1 MNIMDLIN
9 SEKFLVFDGAM
20 GTQLAEQGVE
30 MGGQNNILNPD
41 KVRTVHDKYLKNGSD
56 VIITNTLTMNP
67 VYIKEHGV
75 DIDFEKVNLAG
86 AKIAKEAAAKTGAF
100 VAGDISSTG
109 CMLEP
114 FGLFTKQ
121 QFIENYEE
129 QARILEKGGVDLF
142 LIETVMDL
150 NEAICA
156 LKACKNV
163 SKLPVFVSIT
173 FTTLTNGGRTIMGNS
188 AEDCAKQLTDN
199 GADALGANCG
209 DLDPFEMAEL
219 IKIYKDNSPLPFL
232 AQPNAGKPKLVGN
245 KTVFD
250 MPVERFKEGI
260 QKCIDAGAS
269 LIGGCCGTS
278 PEYIMAIAKLVK
290 RNF

>member
-9 SEKFLVFDGAM
+9 SGKILVFDGAT
-20 GTQLAEQGVE
+20 GTQLAELGVE

-41 KVRTVHDKYLKNGSD
+41 KVEIVHNKYLESGSD
-56 VIITNTLTMNP
+56 VIITNTLTMNRI
-67 VYIKEHGV
+67 YIEEHGV
-75 DIDFEKVNLAG
+75 DIDFEKVNIKG
-86 AKIAKEAAAKTGAF
+86 AEIAKKAAVKADAF
-100 VAGDISSTG
+100 VAGDIGSTG

-129 QARILEKGGVDLF
+129 QARVLEKGGVDFF
-142 LIETVMDL
+142 LIETIMDI

-163 SKLPVFVSIT
+163 SKLPVFVSMT
-173 FTTLTNGGRTIMGNS
+173 FSTLANGGRTIMGNS
-188 AEDCAKQLTDN
+188 AADCAKQLTEN
-199 GADALGANCG
+199 GADVLGANCG

-219 IKIYKDNSPLPFL
+219 IKIYKANSSLPFL
-232 AQPNAGKPKLVGN
+232 AQPNAGKPKLIDN

-250 MPVERFKEGI
+250 MPVEKFTEGLKE
-260 QKCIDAGAS
+260 CLNAGAS

-278 PEYIMAIAKLVK
+278 PKYIKAIAKLVK
-290 RNF
+290 

>member
-1 MNIMDLIN
+1 MNILDII
-9 SEKFLVFDGAM
+9 KTGKILVFDGAM

-30 MGGQNNILNPD
+30 MGGQNNITNPD
-41 KVRTVHDKYLKNGSD
+41 KVKTVHDKYLKSGSD

-75 DIDFEKVNLAG
+75 EIDFEKVNLEG
-86 AKIAKEAAAKTGAF
+86 ARIAKEAVAGTESF

-114 FGLFTKQ
+114 FGPFTKQ
-121 QFIENYEE
+121 QFIESYEQ
-129 QARILEKGGVDLF
+129 QAKILEKGGVDLF

-156 LKACKNV
+156 LQACKNV
-163 SKLPVFVSIT
+163 SNLPVFVSMT
-173 FTTLTNGGRTIMGNS
+173 FARLTNGGRTIMGNS
-188 AEDCAKQLTDN
+188 AADCARQLTEN
-199 GADALGANCG
+199 GADVLGANCG
-209 DLDPFEMAEL
+209 DLDPFEMGEL
-219 IKIYKDNSPLPFL
+219 IKLYKEVSDLPFL
-232 AQPNAGKPKLVGN
+232 AQPNAGKPKLVDN

-250 MPVERFKEGI
+250 MPIERFAEGI
-260 QKCIDAGAS
+260 QKCIDSGAS

-278 PEYIMAIAKLVK
+278 PEYIKAIAKLVK
-290 RNF
+290 

>member
-1 MNIMDLIN
+1 MNIMDLIK
-9 SEKFLVFDGAM
+9 SGKILVFDGAM

-41 KVRTVHDKYLKNGSD
+41 TVSTVHNKYLENGSD
-56 VIITNTLTMNP
+56 VIITNTLTMNRI
-67 VYIKEHGV
+67 YIEEHGL
-75 DIDFEKVNLAG
+75 DIDFEKVNIAG
-86 AKIAKEAAAKTGAF
+86 AEIAKKAAAKTGAF

-114 FGLFTKQ
+114 FGIFTQQ

-129 QARILEKGGVDLF
+129 QARVLEKGGVDLF
-142 LIETVMDL
+142 LIETIMDL

-173 FTTLTNGGRTIMGNS
+173 FSTLTNGGRTIMGNS
-188 AEDCAKQLTDN
+188 AADCAIQLTEN

-209 DLDPFEMAEL
+209 DLDPFEMAKL
-219 IKIYKDNSPLPFL
+219 IKIYKENSSLPFL
-232 AQPNAGKPKLVGN
+232 AQPNAGKPKLIDN
-245 KTVFD
+245 KTIFD
-250 MPVERFKEGI
+250 MPVDKFAIGLKE
-260 QKCIDAGAS
+260 CIDAGAS
-269 LIGGCCGTS
+269 LIGGCCGTT
-278 PEYIMAIAKLVK
+278 PEYIKAIAKLVK
-290 RNF
+290 KV